1 MKKVKL
7 FEQFISEGSWA
18 MNKSKIKPFIKDLEK
33 ANNAKDIIKIQNKY
47 WDHIG
52 EDDLMDYLDRA
63 IKAKDISSD
72 DFQDGVADA
81 IGRLRDFMNESFITE
96 KQLKGLNGI
105 SDDQHLKDIS
115 DAQKLKIIQGTGN
128 NISFKVPEG
137 FNRNFWQVFS
147 KGKIKSK
154 KNLAGDKVFYLPGKI
169 IDSPNFKSEKDL
181 IDGVDWESVQQ
192 TREFNA

>member
-1 MKKVKL
+1 MKYVKL
-7 FEQFISEGSWA
+7 FEAFINQS
-18 MNKSKIKPFIKDLEK
+18 L
-33 ANNAKDIIKIQNKY
+33 
-47 WDHIG
+47 
-52 EDDLMDYLDRA
+52 L
-63 IKAKDISSD
+63 
-72 DFQDGVADA
+72 V
-81 IGRLRDFMNESFITE
+81 E
-96 KQLKGLNGI
+96 KQLKGLDGI

-181 IDGVDWESVQQ
+181 IDGVDWESVQR